1 MRERPGDQM
10 VAEYGNFFLVVPYML
25 FIVAGVVFIAI
36 ALRDR
41 KPPSTTNLTARRKHP
56 LRHLQVELNRARKSA
71 REAASAEQG
80 EVKAE
85 QGDQKG
91 GGEKSGERPPRRR
104 RRGDGPGGLRRLK

>member
-1 MRERPGDQM
+1 MFG
-10 VAEYGNFFLVVPYML
+10 EYGNFFVLVPYM
-25 FIVAGVVFIAI
+25 FIVAAGVVFILI

-71 REAASAEQG
+71 RDAARAEQG

-85 QGDQKG
+85 PSE
-91 GGEKSGERPPRRR
+91 EKTKAQPPRRR
-104 RRGDGPGGLRRLK
+104 RPPDGPGGLRRLK